1 MTATYRLQL
10 HAGFTFA
17 DAEAVAPYLGDL
29 GVSHLYLSP
38 VLQAVPGSAHGYDVL
53 DHTRVSA
60 ELGGRDGLVSLA
72 ETARQHGLGLVVDVV
87 PNHMALVAPEHANAP
102 LWDVLTHG
110 RGAAHAHWFD
120 VDWDALD
127 QRIGLPVLWESLD
140 DVLAKGDLRLGEENG
155 QQVLRYHDHVF
166 PVADGTWDG
175 DARADVATV
184 LERQHYRLAG
194 WRDRD
199 EVLNYRRFFDVDSL
213 IAVRVEEEDVFE
225 ATHAVLLD
233 LNHRGLVE
241 GFRIDHPDGLA
252 DPEGYL
258 RRLRSRVRPG
268 TAIWVEKIL
277 EGDELLP
284 GWACDGTTGYDATK
298 AVTAALVDR
307 ATAPALS
314 FAWEAARR
322 PAVPRRR
329 RRRVQAPGGRRRAGP
344 RAAPAA
350 APRRRGAPEGR
361 PRAARRGRRRA
372 ARRVLGLPR
381 LRATRRRGRRAR
393 PAADAATRSRPRARP
408 APTCRPSCSSS
419 RTRPLRP
426 IDEAGRD
433 FAVRLQQT
441 WGPVMAKGIED
452 TAFYRW
458 HRLVALNEVGGDP
471 DLLEIA
477 APEQMHAWAIH
488 QQQNWPLGMTTLST
502 HDTKRSE
509 DVRARLLAVAG
520 DAESWGRCSDAFGD
534 AARARDV
541 DPPTAHLVWQTLA
554 GVGEID
560 DDRLTSYLTKAMRE
574 SKQRTSWLDSDPEY
588 EARVLDLAREANGPG
603 RLGALVQTAIDHNAE
618 AVRALVLGQKL
629 LELTLPGVPDTYQG
643 TELVD
648 LSLVDPDNRRPVD
661 YDDRRARLERLRDEP
676 PRDLDDEKLLV
687 THRALSLRRELRA
700 CFGDLGDHQPLVGT
714 SRHLVGFIRGGE
726 VATLVT
732 RAPKRL
738 EVTGGWADA
747 TVMLP
752 EGLWRDELTGV
763 LYGGAD
769 NLLSDV
775 FGTYPVALMRKLHLS
790 VTPRLWAPR
799 AGTVDLVTPAGRTPA
814 PRSDGRLVDRRRHAR
829 RAGDRYG
836 FSLDG
841 GDPRPDPRG
850 LRAARR
856 AARPV
861 GGGRHRLRV
870 DRRRAG
876 AACRSP
882 GPSSTRRTS
891 ARSPPRARSTPRWSG
906 CPTWS
911 TSASPWSSC
920 CRWRRTRA
928 RTAGGTTAWRRT
940 PCTRRTAAPPPCSA
954 SSTPRTPTGSPCAS
968 TWSTTT
974 SARTGTT
981 SARSGPYFT
990 DTHPT
995 PWGQALN
1002 LDGPDSDEV
1011 RRWVL
1016 DNVRLWLRDFHV
1028 DGLRLDAV
1036 HELHDESALHLLEEM
1051 SREVDALAA
1060 DDRPGAVAGRR
1071 VRPQRPAHRDA
1082 ARPRRR
1088 GRRARAPRPVGR
1100 RRAPRA
1106 ARRAD
1111 RGDPGLLRGLRRP
1124 RRRCARRCGRRSST
1138 TAPGR
1143 ASAAGGTAGP
1153 STPRPSRAGGSWRRC
1168 RPTTRSAT
1176 ARRATGCRC
1185 SWTTA
1190 GSPAAP
1196 RSC

>member
-72 ETARQHGLGLVVDVV
+72 ETARGHGLGLVVDVV
-87 PNHMALVAPEHANAP
+87 PNHMALVAPESANAP

-127 QRIGLPVLWESLD
+127 QKLGLPVLWESLD
-140 DVLAKGDLRLGEENG
+140 AVLAQGDLRLGEENG

-184 LERQHYRLAG
+184 LDRQHYRLGG

-258 RRLRSRVRPG
+258 QRLRSRVRPG

-284 GWACDGTTGYDATK
+284 AWACDGTTGYDATK
-298 AVTAALVDR
+298 AITAALVDR
-307 ATAPALS
+307 ATAPARS
-314 FAWEAARR
+314 AAWEATGGPPFLGDVIDASKRQVV
-322 PAVPRRR
+322 ADVLVPERSRLL
-329 RRRVQAPGGRRRAGP
+329 RRAVEVLP
-344 RAAPAA
+344 KADPKLLAEAVDELLVACSVYRAYV
-350 APRRRGAPEGR
+350 R
-361 PRAARRGRRRA
+361 PGEEADELARQRLQDAFETASAARPDLLA
-372 ARRVLGLPR
+372 ELQQLTETAV
-381 LRATRRRGRRAR
+381 R
-393 PAADAATRSRPRARP
+393 PV
-408 APTCRPSCSSS
+408 
-419 RTRPLRP
+419 
-426 IDEAGRD
+426 DEAGRD

-477 APEQMHAWAIH
+477 APEQLHAWAIH
-488 QQQNWPLGMTTLST
+488 QQQNWPLGMTALST

-520 DAESWGRCSDAFGD
+520 DAESWSRCADAFRD

-541 DPPTAHLVWQTLA
+541 DPVTAHLVWQTLA
-554 GVGEID
+554 GVGDID
-560 DDRLTSYLTKAMRE
+560 DERLSAYLTKAMRE
-574 SKQRTSWLDSDPEY
+574 SKQRTSWLESDPEY

-603 RLGALVQTAIDHNAE
+603 RLGALVQTAIDRNAE

-629 LELTLPGVPDTYQG
+629 LELTVSGVPDTYQG

-661 YDDRRARLERLRDEP
+661 FDDRRARLRHLRDNP

-687 THRALSLRRELRA
+687 THMALSLRRELRA
-700 CFGDLGDHQPLVGT
+700 CFGDLGDYQPLVGT

-752 EGLWRDELTGV
+752 EGLWRDELTGA

-775 FGTYPVALMRKLHLS
+775 FGTYPVALMRKVHLS
-790 VTPRLWAPR
+790 
-799 AGTVDLVTPAGRTPA
+799 
-814 PRSDGRLVDRRRHAR
+814 
-829 RAGDRYG
+829 
-836 FSLDG
+836 
-841 GDPRPDPRG
+841 
-850 LRAARR
+850 
-856 AARPV
+856 
-861 GGGRHRLRV
+861 
-870 DRRRAG
+870 
-876 AACRSP
+876 
-882 GPSSTRRTS
+882 
-891 ARSPPRARSTPRWSG
+891 
-906 CPTWS
+906 
-911 TSASPWSSC
+911 
-920 CRWRRTRA
+920 
-928 RTAGGTTAWRRT
+928 
-940 PCTRRTAAPPPCSA
+940 
-954 SSTPRTPTGSPCAS
+954 
-968 TWSTTT
+968 
-974 SARTGTT
+974 
-981 SARSGPYFT
+981 
-990 DTHPT
+990 
-995 PWGQALN
+995 
-1002 LDGPDSDEV
+1002 
-1011 RRWVL
+1011 
-1016 DNVRLWLRDFHV
+1016 
-1028 DGLRLDAV
+1028 
-1036 HELHDESALHLLEEM
+1036 
-1051 SREVDALAA
+1051 
-1060 DDRPGAVAGRR
+1060 
-1071 VRPQRPAHRDA
+1071 
-1082 ARPRRR
+1082 
-1088 GRRARAPRPVGR
+1088 
-1100 RRAPRA
+1100 
-1106 ARRAD
+1106 
-1111 RGDPGLLRGLRRP
+1111 
-1124 RRRCARRCGRRSST
+1124 
-1138 TAPGR
+1138 
-1143 ASAAGGTAGP
+1143 
-1153 STPRPSRAGGSWRRC
+1153 
-1168 RPTTRSAT
+1168 
-1176 ARRATGCRC
+1176 
-1185 SWTTA
+1185 
-1190 GSPAAP
+1190 
-1196 RSC
+1196 

>member
-53 DHTRVSA
+53 DHTRVSV

-72 ETARQHGLGLVVDVV
+72 ETARGHGLGLVVDVV
-87 PNHMALVAPEHANAP
+87 PNHMALVAPESANAP

-110 RGAAHAHWFD
+110 RGAGHAHWFD

-127 QRIGLPVLWESLD
+127 QKLGLPVLWESLD

-284 GWACDGTTGYDATK
+284 DWACDGTTGYDATK
-298 AVTAALVDR
+298 ALTAALVDR

-314 FAWEAARR
+314 SAWEATGGQPFLGDVIDASKRQVV
-322 PAVPRRR
+322 ADVLVPERRR
-329 RRRVQAPGGRRRAGP
+329 LLRRAVEVLP
-344 RAAPAA
+344 KADPERLAEAVDELLVACSVYRAYV
-350 APRRRGAPEGR
+350 R
-361 PRAARRGRRRA
+361 PGDEVDELARQRMQDALETASAARPDLKA
-372 ARRVLGLPR
+372 ELQQL
-381 LRATRRRGRRAR
+381 
-393 PAADAATRSRPRARP
+393 ADTA
-408 APTCRPSCSSS
+408 
-419 RTRPLRP
+419 LRP
-426 IDEAGRD
+426 IDESGRD

-520 DAESWGRCSDAFGD
+520 DAESWGRCSDAFSE
-534 AARARDV
+534 AARAHDV

-588 EARVLDLAREANGPG
+588 EARVLALAREANGPG

-687 THRALSLRRELRA
+687 THRALSLRRELRS

-752 EGLWRDELTGV
+752 EGLWRDELTGA

-775 FGTYPVALMRKLHLS
+775 FGTYPVALMRKLHL
-790 VTPRLWAPR
+790 R
-799 AGTVDLVTPAGRTPA
+799 
-814 PRSDGRLVDRRRHAR
+814 
-829 RAGDRYG
+829 
-836 FSLDG
+836 
-841 GDPRPDPRG
+841 
-850 LRAARR
+850 
-856 AARPV
+856 
-861 GGGRHRLRV
+861 
-870 DRRRAG
+870 
-876 AACRSP
+876 
-882 GPSSTRRTS
+882 
-891 ARSPPRARSTPRWSG
+891 
-906 CPTWS
+906 
-911 TSASPWSSC
+911 
-920 CRWRRTRA
+920 
-928 RTAGGTTAWRRT
+928 
-940 PCTRRTAAPPPCSA
+940 
-954 SSTPRTPTGSPCAS
+954 
-968 TWSTTT
+968 
-974 SARTGTT
+974 
-981 SARSGPYFT
+981 
-990 DTHPT
+990 
-995 PWGQALN
+995 
-1002 LDGPDSDEV
+1002 
-1011 RRWVL
+1011 
-1016 DNVRLWLRDFHV
+1016 
-1028 DGLRLDAV
+1028 
-1036 HELHDESALHLLEEM
+1036 
-1051 SREVDALAA
+1051 
-1060 DDRPGAVAGRR
+1060 
-1071 VRPQRPAHRDA
+1071 
-1082 ARPRRR
+1082 
-1088 GRRARAPRPVGR
+1088 
-1100 RRAPRA
+1100 
-1106 ARRAD
+1106 
-1111 RGDPGLLRGLRRP
+1111 
-1124 RRRCARRCGRRSST
+1124 
-1138 TAPGR
+1138 
-1143 ASAAGGTAGP
+1143 
-1153 STPRPSRAGGSWRRC
+1153 
-1168 RPTTRSAT
+1168 
-1176 ARRATGCRC
+1176 
-1185 SWTTA
+1185 
-1190 GSPAAP
+1190 
-1196 RSC
+1196 